1 MTPER
6 MRIRIAEYLDSFTG
20 YYCPRCRE
28 CVGITKDGEHLVCG
42 TAAYHDSPNY
52 PKDLDACFQM
62 ASDLPKHLR
71 GDFEAWLIDIVK
83 VVSVPHAGLS
93 TGDLFKLVN
102 ATAMQ
107 RCEAFLKTVE
117 LWEDEPSEQSP
128 TRITVPPVA
137 GRNAV
142 Q

>member
-6 MRIRIAEYLDSFTG
+6 MRVRIAEYLGSFSAW
-20 YYCPRCRE
+20 YCPRCRE
-28 CVGITKDGEHLVCG
+28 TVVATEAGTHSFCG
-42 TAAYHDSPNY
+42 ADAYHDSPNY

-62 ASDLPKHLR
+62 SADLPKHLR

-102 ATAMQ
+102 ATALQ

-117 LWEDEPSEQSP
+117 LWEDEPSEHSP